1 MVLNPLRAA
10 VQRLALAPW
19 GKPLL
24 WLVCA
29 WPALALWSAALA
41 DQLGANPAEALIR
54 GLGDWAL
61 RFLCLALAVTPLR
74 VVGGVPALARWRRSL
89 GVTVW
94 VYALLHALAYAWLD
108 QGWDL
113 AEVLGDVWK
122 RPFILVGTV
131 ALLILTALAA
141 TSFHRAVRWL
151 GAKRWQRLHQAVY
164 GVAVLSVLHFW
175 WMRAGKNDFT
185 EVWLYATVVTGLLAW
200 RVWHRWR
207 SPRPPS
213 SAA

>member
-1 MVLNPLRAA
+1 MVLNPLRMAL
-10 VQRLALAPW
+10 QRVALAPW

-24 WLVCA
+24 WVLCV

-74 VVGGVPALARWRRSL
+74 VGLGVPALARWRRSL

-94 VYALLHALAYAWLD
+94 AYALLHAMAYAWLD
-108 QGWDL
+108 QGWDM

-122 RPFILVGTV
+122 RPFILVGTL
-131 ALLILTALAA
+131 AMLILSALAA
-141 TSFHRAVRWL
+141 TSFNSAVRRL
-151 GAKRWQRLHQAVY
+151 GAQRWRRLHQAVY
-164 GVAVLSVLHFW
+164 GVAALSVLHFW

-185 EVWLYATVVTGLLAW
+185 EVWLYGAVLAGLLAW
-200 RVWHRWR
+200 RVWHHWHSLRQANR
-207 SPRPPS
+207 
-213 SAA
+213 A

>member
-1 MVLNPLRAA
+1 MVLNPLRLAL
-10 VQRLALAPW
+10 QRVVLAPW

-24 WLVCA
+24 WVLCA

-74 VVGGVPALARWRRSL
+74 VGLGVPALARWRRSL

-94 VYALLHALAYAWLD
+94 VYALLHAMAYAWLD
-108 QGWDL
+108 QGWGM

-122 RPFILVGTV
+122 RPFILVGTL
-131 ALLILTALAA
+131 AMLILSALAA
-141 TSFHRAVRWL
+141 TSFNSAVRRL
-151 GAKRWQRLHQAVY
+151 GAQRWRRLHQAVY
-164 GVAVLSVLHFW
+164 GVAALSVLHFW

-185 EVWLYATVVTGLLAW
+185 EVWLYGAVLAGLLAW
-200 RVWHRWR
+200 RVWHHWR
-207 SPRPPS
+207 SLRQ
-213 SAA
+213 ANRA

>member
-1 MVLNPLRAA
+1 MVLNPLRLAL
-10 VQRLALAPW
+10 QRVVLAPW

-24 WLVCA
+24 WVLCA

-74 VVGGVPALARWRRSL
+74 VGLGVPALARWRRSL

-94 VYALLHALAYAWLD
+94 VYALLHAMAYAWLD
-108 QGWDL
+108 QGWDM

-122 RPFILVGTV
+122 RPFILVGTL
-131 ALLILTALAA
+131 AMLILSALAA
-141 TSFHRAVRWL
+141 TSFNSAVRRL
-151 GAKRWQRLHQAVY
+151 GAQRWRRLHQAVY
-164 GVAVLSVLHFW
+164 GVAALSVLHFW

-185 EVWLYATVVTGLLAW
+185 EVWLYGAVLAGLLAW
-200 RVWHRWR
+200 RVWHHWR
-207 SPRPPS
+207 SLRQ
-213 SAA
+213 ANRA

>member
-1 MVLNPLRAA
+1 MVLNPLRLAL
-10 VQRLALAPW
+10 QRVVLAPW

-24 WLVCA
+24 WVLCA
-29 WPALALWSAALA
+29 WPALVLWSAALA

-74 VVGGVPALARWRRSL
+74 VGLGVPALARWRRSL

-94 VYALLHALAYAWLD
+94 VYALLHAMAYAWLD
-108 QGWDL
+108 QGWDM

-122 RPFILVGTV
+122 RPFILVGTLAMLV
-131 ALLILTALAA
+131 LSALAA
-141 TSFHRAVRWL
+141 TSFNSAVRRL
-151 GAKRWQRLHQAVY
+151 GAQRWRRLHQAVY
-164 GVAVLSVLHFW
+164 GVAALSVLHFW

-185 EVWLYATVVTGLLAW
+185 EVWLYGAVLAGLLAW
-200 RVWHRWR
+200 RVWHHWHSLRQANR
-207 SPRPPS
+207 
-213 SAA
+213 A

>member
-1 MVLNPLRAA
+1 MVLNPLRLAL
-10 VQRLALAPW
+10 QRVALAPW

-24 WLVCA
+24 WVLCA

-74 VVGGVPALARWRRSL
+74 VGLGVPVLARWRRSL

-94 VYALLHALAYAWLD
+94 AYALLHAMAYAWLD
-108 QGWDL
+108 QGWDM

-122 RPFILVGTV
+122 RPFILVGTL
-131 ALLILTALAA
+131 AMLILSALAA
-141 TSFHRAVRWL
+141 TSFNSAVRRL
-151 GAKRWQRLHQAVY
+151 GAQRWRRLHQAVY
-164 GVAVLSVLHFW
+164 GVAALSVLHFW

-185 EVWLYATVVTGLLAW
+185 EVWLYGAVLAGLLAW
-200 RVWHRWR
+200 RVWHHWHSLRQANR
-207 SPRPPS
+207 
-213 SAA
+213 A

>member
-1 MVLNPLRAA
+1 MVLNPLRLAL
-10 VQRLALAPW
+10 QRVALAPW
-19 GKPLL
+19 CKPLL
-24 WLVCA
+24 WVLCA

-74 VVGGVPALARWRRSL
+74 VGLGVPALARWRRSL

-94 VYALLHALAYAWLD
+94 VYALLHAMAYAWLD
-108 QGWDL
+108 QGWDM

-122 RPFILVGTV
+122 RPFILVGTL
-131 ALLILTALAA
+131 AMLILSALAA
-141 TSFHRAVRWL
+141 TSFNSAVRRL
-151 GAKRWQRLHQAVY
+151 GAQRWRRLHQAVY
-164 GVAVLSVLHFW
+164 GVAALSVLHFW

-185 EVWLYATVVTGLLAW
+185 EVWLYGAVLAGLLAW
-200 RVWHRWR
+200 RVWHHWR
-207 SPRPPS
+207 SLRQ
-213 SAA
+213 ANRA

>member
-1 MVLNPLRAA
+1 MVLNPLRLAL
-10 VQRLALAPW
+10 QRVALAPW

-24 WLVCA
+24 WVLCA

-74 VVGGVPALARWRRSL
+74 VGLGVPALARWRRSL

-94 VYALLHALAYAWLD
+94 VYALLHAMAYAWLD
-108 QGWDL
+108 QGWDM

-122 RPFILVGTV
+122 RPFILVGTL
-131 ALLILTALAA
+131 AMLILSALAA
-141 TSFHRAVRWL
+141 TSFNSAVRRL
-151 GAKRWQRLHQAVY
+151 GAQRWRRLHQAVY
-164 GVAVLSVLHFW
+164 GVAALSVLHFW

-185 EVWLYATVVTGLLAW
+185 EVWLYGAVLAGLLAW
-200 RVWHRWR
+200 RVWHHWR
-207 SPRPPS
+207 SLRQ
-213 SAA
+213 ANRA

>member
-1 MVLNPLRAA
+1 MVLNPLRLAL
-10 VQRLALAPW
+10 QRVALAPW

-24 WLVCA
+24 WVLCA
-29 WPALALWSAALA
+29 WPALVLWSAALA

-74 VVGGVPALARWRRSL
+74 VGLGVPALARWRRSL

-94 VYALLHALAYAWLD
+94 VYALLHAMAYAWLD
-108 QGWDL
+108 QGWDM

-122 RPFILVGTV
+122 RPFILVGTL
-131 ALLILTALAA
+131 AMLILSALAA
-141 TSFHRAVRWL
+141 TSFNSAVRRL
-151 GAKRWQRLHQAVY
+151 GAQRWRRLHQAVY
-164 GVAVLSVLHFW
+164 GVAALSVLHFW

-185 EVWLYATVVTGLLAW
+185 EVWLYGAVLAGLLAW
-200 RVWHRWR
+200 RVWHHWR
-207 SPRPPS
+207 SLRQ
-213 SAA
+213 ANRA

>member
-1 MVLNPLRAA
+1 MVLNPLRLAL
-10 VQRLALAPW
+10 QRVALAPW

-24 WLVCA
+24 WVLCV

-74 VVGGVPALARWRRSL
+74 VGLGVPALARWRRSL

-94 VYALLHALAYAWLD
+94 VYALLHAMAYAWLD
-108 QGWDL
+108 QGWDM

-122 RPFILVGTV
+122 RPFILVGTL
-131 ALLILTALAA
+131 AMLMLSALAA
-141 TSFHRAVRWL
+141 TSFNSAVRRL
-151 GAKRWQRLHQAVY
+151 GAQRWRRLHQAVY
-164 GVAVLSVLHFW
+164 GVAALSVLHFW

-185 EVWLYATVVTGLLAW
+185 EVWLYGAVLAGLLTW

-207 SPRPPS
+207 SPRP
-213 SAA
+213 AGHA

>member
-1 MVLNPLRAA
+1 MVLNPLRLAL
-10 VQRLALAPW
+10 QRVALAPW

-24 WLVCA
+24 WVLCA

-74 VVGGVPALARWRRSL
+74 VGLGVPALARWRRSL

-94 VYALLHALAYAWLD
+94 VYALLHAMAYAWLD
-108 QGWDL
+108 QGWDM
-113 AEVLGDVWK
+113 ADVLGDVWK
-122 RPFILVGTV
+122 RPFILVGTL
-131 ALLILTALAA
+131 AMLILSALAA
-141 TSFHRAVRWL
+141 TSFNSAVRRL
-151 GAKRWQRLHQAVY
+151 GAQRWRRLHQAVY
-164 GVAVLSVLHFW
+164 GVAALSVLHFW

-185 EVWLYATVVTGLLAW
+185 EVWLYGAVLAGLLAW
-200 RVWHRWR
+200 RVWHHWR
-207 SPRPPS
+207 SLRQ
-213 SAA
+213 ANRA

>member
-1 MVLNPLRAA
+1 MVLKSLRAA
-10 VQRLALAPW
+10 VQRIALAPW

-61 RFLCLALAVTPLR
+61 RFLCLALAVTPVR
-74 VVGGVPALARWRRSL
+74 VVWGVPALARWRRSL

-94 VYALLHALAYAWLD
+94 VYALLHALAYVWLD
-108 QGWDL
+108 QGWEL

-185 EVWLYATVVTGLLAW
+185 EVWLYATVLTGLLVW
-200 RVWHRWR
+200 RLWHRWR

-213 SAA
+213 AT

>member
-1 MVLNPLRAA
+1 MVLNPLRAV
-10 VQRLALAPW
+10 VQRIALAPW

-61 RFLCLALAVTPLR
+61 RFLCLALAVTPVR
-74 VVGGVPALARWRRSL
+74 VGLGVPALARWRRSL

-94 VYALLHALAYAWLD
+94 VYALLHALAYVWLD
-108 QGWDL
+108 QGWEL

-185 EVWLYATVVTGLLAW
+185 EVWLYATVLTGLLAW

-207 SPRPPS
+207 SPHPPS
-213 SAA
+213 AA

>member
-1 MVLNPLRAA
+1 MVLKSLRAA
-10 VQRLALAPW
+10 VQRIALAPW

-29 WPALALWSAALA
+29 WPGLALWSAALA

-61 RFLCLALAVTPLR
+61 RFLCLALAVTPVR
-74 VVGGVPALARWRRSL
+74 VVWGVPALARWRRSL

-94 VYALLHALAYAWLD
+94 VYALLHALAYVWLD
-108 QGWDL
+108 QGWEL

-185 EVWLYATVVTGLLAW
+185 EVWLYATVLTGLLVW
-200 RVWHRWR
+200 RLWHRWR

-213 SAA
+213 AT

>member
-1 MVLNPLRAA
+1 MVLNPLRLAL
-10 VQRLALAPW
+10 QRVVLAPW

-24 WLVCA
+24 WVLCA

-74 VVGGVPALARWRRSL
+74 MGLGVPALARWRRSL

-94 VYALLHALAYAWLD
+94 AYALLHAMAYAWLD
-108 QGWDL
+108 QGWDM

-122 RPFILVGTV
+122 RPFILVGTL
-131 ALLILTALAA
+131 AMLILSALAA
-141 TSFHRAVRWL
+141 TSFNSAVRRL
-151 GAKRWQRLHQAVY
+151 GAQRWRRLHQAVY
-164 GVAVLSVLHFW
+164 GVAALSVLHFW

-185 EVWLYATVVTGLLAW
+185 EVWLYGAVLAGLLAW
-200 RVWHRWR
+200 RVWHHWR
-207 SPRPPS
+207 SLRQTNR
-213 SAA
+213 A

>member
-1 MVLNPLRAA
+1 MVLNPLRLAL
-10 VQRLALAPW
+10 QRVVLAPW

-24 WLVCA
+24 WVLCA

-74 VVGGVPALARWRRSL
+74 VGLGVPALARWRRSL

-94 VYALLHALAYAWLD
+94 GYALLHAMAYAWLD
-108 QGWDL
+108 QGWDM

-122 RPFILVGTV
+122 RPFILVGTL
-131 ALLILTALAA
+131 AMLILSALAA
-141 TSFHRAVRWL
+141 TSFNSAVRRL
-151 GAKRWQRLHQAVY
+151 GAQRWRRLHQAVY
-164 GVAVLSVLHFW
+164 GVAALSVLHFW

-185 EVWLYATVVTGLLAW
+185 EVWLYGAVLAGLLAW
-200 RVWHRWR
+200 RVWHHWR
-207 SPRPPS
+207 SLRQ
-213 SAA
+213 ANRA

>member
-1 MVLNPLRAA
+1 MVLNPLRLAL
-10 VQRLALAPW
+10 QRVVLAPW

-24 WLVCA
+24 WVLCA

-74 VVGGVPALARWRRSL
+74 MGLGVPALARWRRSL

-94 VYALLHALAYAWLD
+94 AYALLHAMAYAWLD
-108 QGWDL
+108 QGWDM

-122 RPFILVGTV
+122 RPFILVGTL
-131 ALLILTALAA
+131 AMLILSALAA
-141 TSFHRAVRWL
+141 TSFNSAVRRL
-151 GAKRWQRLHQAVY
+151 GAQRWRRLHQAVY
-164 GVAVLSVLHFW
+164 GVAALSVLHFW

-185 EVWLYATVVTGLLAW
+185 EVWLYGAVLAGLLAW
-200 RVWHRWR
+200 RVWHHWHSLRQANR
-207 SPRPPS
+207 
-213 SAA
+213 A

>member
-1 MVLNPLRAA
+1 MVLNPLRLAL
-10 VQRLALAPW
+10 QRVVLAPW

-24 WLVCA
+24 WVLCA
-29 WPALALWSAALA
+29 WPALVLWSAALA

-74 VVGGVPALARWRRSL
+74 VGLGVPALARWRRSL

-94 VYALLHALAYAWLD
+94 VYALLHAMAYAWLD
-108 QGWDL
+108 QGWDM

-122 RPFILVGTV
+122 RPFILVGTL
-131 ALLILTALAA
+131 AMLILSALAA
-141 TSFHRAVRWL
+141 TSFNSAVRRL
-151 GAKRWQRLHQAVY
+151 GAQRWRRLHQAVY
-164 GVAVLSVLHFW
+164 GVAALSVLHFW

-185 EVWLYATVVTGLLAW
+185 EVWLYGAVLAGLLAW
-200 RVWHRWR
+200 RVWHHWR
-207 SPRPPS
+207 SLRQ
-213 SAA
+213 ANRA

>member
-1 MVLNPLRAA
+1 MVLNPLRLAL
-10 VQRLALAPW
+10 QRVVLAPW

-24 WLVCA
+24 WVLCA

-74 VVGGVPALARWRRSL
+74 VGLGVPALARWRRSL

-94 VYALLHALAYAWLD
+94 VYALLHAMAYAWLD
-108 QGWDL
+108 QGWDM

-122 RPFILVGTV
+122 RPFILVGTLAMLV
-131 ALLILTALAA
+131 LSALAA
-141 TSFHRAVRWL
+141 TSFNSAVRRL
-151 GAKRWQRLHQAVY
+151 GAQRWRRLHQAVY
-164 GVAVLSVLHFW
+164 GVAALSVLHFW

-185 EVWLYATVVTGLLAW
+185 EVWLYGAVLAGLLAW
-200 RVWHRWR
+200 RVWHHWHSLRQANR
-207 SPRPPS
+207 
-213 SAA
+213 A